1 MTLLVKCPMKCPMKC
16 LMKYSIKTLMKPC
29 LGGFLVCLLLMSPL
43 GTGLI
48 LADVLADDCAEC
60 TQTERDQ
67 LRIRRAHQTA
77 LSLNDLLGE
86 LERLAHYPE
95 AARLLLAD
103 HDEQLRNQLEGVLA
117 AIQSVQS
124 GASLQ
129 ASSVQGASLP
139 DALLPEQGAEE
150 LSEEAEAEAVAQDS
164 RTQSPS
170 AESATL
176 SPDFS
181 DLRPVYAHLADARR
195 DLQAE
200 AILMYPGGEPLFLAP
215 GSKFQH
221 QAREY
226 TMRAVRPGRGED
238 GGFEIYLERSE
249 GGWEI
254 LVWQ

>member
-1 MTLLVKCPMKCPMKC
+1 MTLLVKCRMKCLMKCPMKC
-16 LMKYSIKTLMKPC
+16 PMKYSIKTLMKPC
-29 LGGFLVCLLLMSPL
+29 LGGFLVCLLVMSPL

-150 LSEEAEAEAVAQDS
+150 LSAEAVAQDS

-170 AESATL
+170 AGSATL

-200 AILMYPGGEPLFLAP
+200 AILMSPGGEPLFLAP

>member
-1 MTLLVKCPMKCPMKC
+1 MTLLVKC

-29 LGGFLVCLLLMSPL
+29 LGGFLIYLLVMSPL

-48 LADVLADDCAEC
+48 LAGVLADDCAEC

-150 LSEEAEAEAVAQDS
+150 LSEEAEAEAEAVAQDS

-170 AESATL
+170 AGSATP

>member
-29 LGGFLVCLLLMSPL
+29 LGGFLVCLLVMSPL
-43 GTGLI
+43 GTGMI

-124 GASLQ
+124 GASIQ
-129 ASSVQGASLP
+129 APALQGASLP
-139 DALLPEQGAEE
+139 DVLLPEQGAEE
-150 LSEEAEAEAVAQDS
+150 LSAEAVAQDS

-170 AESATL
+170 AGSATP

>member
-1 MTLLVKCPMKCPMKC
+1 MTLLVKCP
-16 LMKYSIKTLMKPC
+16 MKYSIKTLMKPC
-29 LGGFLVCLLLMSPL
+29 LGGFLIYLLVMSPL

-150 LSEEAEAEAVAQDS
+150 LSAEAVAQDS

-170 AESATL
+170 AGSATL